1 MVRPFSPSVN
11 IARDAEQELSYL
23 PTPNAQTVFGQ
34 LVNNYLSGIHCF
46 NIVGAYGTGKSAFLW
61 AFQQTLNKQHTYF
74 HTEVGF
80 KGVKGLRFEHF
91 VGQYAS
97 LKQTLAQH
105 FVDAGAT
112 ADTPTATIIA
122 ALDEEYRTLAK
133 KKFALVLV
141 VDEFGKFLEYAAKEN
156 PEEELYFIQ
165 ELAEYINDS
174 RKDILLLTT
183 VHQDVSA
190 YAVGLTRA
198 QRQEWEKVKGRLKEL
213 TFNEPVEQLL
223 FLAAQQLGTMHQ
235 PTTPAPAANGRLFEV
250 IAQAQAFPLRDYFT
264 PEMQQQLWP
273 MDLLSAAVLVQA
285 LQRYGQNERSLFT
298 FLRSND
304 YLGLQQHV
312 VRGTYYSVSRVYDY
326 LSFHFYSL
334 LTSRYNPHFSQ
345 WAIIRATLEQLEKYI
360 SDPAELDMAS
370 QLVKTVGLLSVFAPA
385 GAEISAEFLD
395 AYIQLGSAGPAVAP
409 ILKVLQQQKLI
420 RLVPHKNSYIL
431 FEGTDLDIELA
442 IDEAGNLIEQVTD
455 VAARLREFFN
465 FPYIAAKQLSFEKGT
480 PRIFEVRM
488 TDDVLLEEP
497 KGEVDGFVNLI
508 FSDTITLEKL
518 RQTVGNRQD
527 AVLYGIYE
535 RSGEIKKL
543 IREIDK
549 VRKVREENLNDKVAK
564 RELNGILDHQEAL
577 LRYYVID
584 SLYAQDGAITW
595 FTNGPAPLNFKGR
608 RAFNRCLSVIA
619 DQVYPAT
626 PNYRSELVNKTRLSS
641 PILTARKNF
650 MRALFESWQ
659 HPDLDFPANNF
670 PPEKTIY
677 LSLLKKTG
685 IHQVVN
691 GEYALVTPTDASFQ
705 ALWQVS
711 EEFLLRSQEG
721 PLKISELMQTLLRKP
736 LKLKQGFVDFWV
748 PLFLFMKRHEF
759 ALYGEQGKYI
769 PELRLEVVDLFTKSP
784 ALYTVKAFALLPEKL
799 ALFNDYRELLQLG
812 VTDRVSNEAFIESIK
827 PFLTFYKQLPA
838 YAQRTRNLPVAT
850 QRLRESI
857 VTAKDP
863 EAAFFEKFP
872 GALGFNLPELQR
884 DAAARER
891 YVKTLQD
898 NIARLR
904 QAYPA
909 LLSRLDSFIS
919 SQVVGRTV
927 EFEHYKRR
935 LQDRFK
941 GLEKHR
947 VPADLRVFQD
957 RITSKLDD
965 RESWLNSLANCLLG
979 KSLNNFDDADER
991 SFQDKFQQQLHEL
1004 DNLGEMS
1011 KANPDAEAEDI
1022 FRLGISTFGKK
1033 EQTRIIRRPKQVS
1046 AADVVV
1052 ENEIR
1057 ALLGNDKARSLAIL
1071 ARLLQ
1076 EQL

>member
-11 IARDAEQELSYL
+11 IARDAEQDLTYH
-23 PTPNAQTVFGQ
+23 PTPNAKQVFGQ

-61 AFQQTLNKQHTYF
+61 AFQQTLNKQHEYF
-74 HTEVGF
+74 RTEAGF
-80 KGVKGLRFEHF
+80 KGIKGFRFEHF

-105 FVDAGAT
+105 FVDGGAT
-112 ADTPTATIIA
+112 ADTSTATIIA
-122 ALDEEYRTLAK
+122 ALDEEYGTLAK

-165 ELAEYINDS
+165 ELAEYLNDS
-174 RKDILLLTT
+174 RRDILLLTT

-190 YAVGLTRA
+190 YAVGLSRT

-223 FLAAQQLGTMHQ
+223 YLAAQQLRAVHL
-235 PTTPAPAANGRLFEV
+235 PTVPDAQVNQALFEA
-250 IAQAQAFPLRDYFT
+250 ISKAQAFGLRDYFT
-264 PEMQQQLWP
+264 PAMQQQLWP
-273 MDLLSAAVLVQA
+273 LDLLSASVLVQA

-304 YLGLQQHV
+304 YLGLQQHST
-312 VRGTYYSVSRVYDY
+312 RGTYYSVSQVYDY
-326 LSFHFYSL
+326 LAFHFHSL
-334 LTSRYNPHFSQ
+334 LTSRYNPHFAQ
-345 WAIIRATLEQLEKYI
+345 WAIIRTTLEQLEKYF
-360 SDPAELDMAS
+360 SAPNELEVAA
-370 QLVKTVGLLSVFAPA
+370 QLVKTLGLLAIFAPA
-385 GAEISAEFLD
+385 GAEISEEFLGE
-395 AYIQLGSAGPAVAP
+395 YVLGGAAG
-409 ILKVLQQQKLI
+409 VLVGAMLQVLRHQKLV
-420 RLVPHKNSYIL
+420 RFVPHKNSYIL

-442 IDEAGNLIEQVTD
+442 IDEAGSLVEQVTD
-455 VAARLREFFN
+455 VAKRLREFFT
-465 FPYIAAKQLSFEKGT
+465 FPYLAAKQLSFEKGT

-488 TDDVLLEEP
+488 TDEVLLEEP

-508 FSDTITLEKL
+508 FSDTLTLDAL
-518 RQTVGNRQD
+518 RQTVGTRQD
-527 AVLYGIYE
+527 AVLYGIYK
-535 RSGEIKKL
+535 RSGEIKRL

-549 VRKVREENLNDKVAK
+549 VRKVRDENLNDKVAR
-564 RELNGILDHQEAL
+564 RELNGILEHQEEL
-577 LRYYVID
+577 LRHYVID
-584 SLYAQDGAITW
+584 SLYAQDGAIMW
-595 FTNGPAPLNFKGR
+595 FTNGPASVNFVGR
-608 RAFNRCLSVIA
+608 RAFNRCLSTIA
-619 DQVYPAT
+619 DSVYSAT
-626 PNYRSELVNKTRLSS
+626 PTYRSELVNRTKLST
-641 PILTARKNF
+641 PIQTARKNF
-650 MRALFESWQ
+650 MRALFENWQ
-659 HPDLDFPANNF
+659 QPDIGFPANNF

-685 IHQVVN
+685 MHQVVN
-691 GEYALVTPTDASFQ
+691 GEYALVAPTDTTFQ
-705 ALWQVS
+705 RLWQVS
-711 EEFLLRSQEG
+711 EEFLQRSQDG
-721 PLKISELMQTLLRKP
+721 PLRISELMQTLLRKP

-769 PELRLEVVDLFTKSP
+769 PELRLEAVDLFTKSP

-812 VTDRVSNEAFIESIK
+812 ATDRVSNGTFIESIK
-827 PFLTFYKQLPA
+827 PFLVFYRQLPA
-838 YAQRTRNLPVAT
+838 YAQRTRNLPVAA

-857 VTAKDP
+857 VLAKDP

-884 DAAARER
+884 DAATREQ
-891 YVKTLQD
+891 YVKTLQE

-909 LLSRLDSFIS
+909 LLSRLDAYIS
-919 SQVVGRTV
+919 SQVVGKAV
-927 EFEHYKRR
+927 DFAEYKQR
-935 LQDRFK
+935 LQVRFK

-957 RITSKLDD
+957 RVSSKLDD
-965 RESWLNSLANCLLG
+965 RESWLNSIANCLLG
-979 KSLNNFDDADER
+979 KSLANFEDADER
-991 SFQDKFQQQLHEL
+991 KFQDEFRQHLHEL
-1004 DNLGEMS
+1004 DNLGELA
-1011 KANPDAEAEDI
+1011 KASPDTDAEDI
-1022 FRLGISTFGKK
+1022 FRVGISAFGKK
-1033 EQTRIIRRPKQVS
+1033 EQTRIIRRPKQLS
-1046 AADVVV
+1046 AEDVTI
-1052 ENEIR
+1052 ENKIR
-1057 ALLGNDKARSLAIL
+1057 TLLGGDKARSLAIL